1 MHRWTQSKHRKC
13 VMGRTN
19 CSFTQPTIVHCFD
32 VGHLHC
38 QPLSDLV
45 FLEVYLACVV
55 FQTLRWQVHNA
66 VTWSGI
72 KAKCES
78 FSHGLSCSSNWR
90 GRIHKE
96 IVHSRQTV
104 GELQKTPR
112 QWSLPRIRLYFVL
125 VLFNK
130 TNKHVHHTWYLHWA
144 VLPRLANE
152 LNWQENL
159 HTQTLATPEPINFAS
174 RCVQSRSRADTT
186 VHTLYV
192 MHCMWG
198 KWW

>member
-1 MHRWTQSKHRKC
+1 MVPELPAVPVHKLYSPIFWSHIFRHTHTHFAREAWDENRTSEPQNPTIWSTSHLSKVQHGNMHRWTQSKHRKC

-78 FSHGLSCSSNWR
+78 LSHSLSCSSNWR
-90 GRIHKE
+90 GSIHKE

-104 GELQKTPR
+104 RELQKTPR

-125 VLFNK
+125 VLSNK
-130 TNKHVHHTWYLHWA
+130 T
-144 VLPRLANE
+144 
-152 LNWQENL
+152 Q
-159 HTQTLATPEPINFAS
+159 
-174 RCVQSRSRADTT
+174 
-186 VHTLYV
+186 
-192 MHCMWG
+192 
-198 KWW
+198 